1 MSPAPRWLRVLR
13 HSRWVRTLTRWLG
26 GAPPIPS
33 GLWRRVLQAQPFL
46 QHLEPAQRERLQLLC
61 RHFLAQKT
69 FSGANGLQINDEM
82 ALQIATQACLPW
94 IHWGLAGLDWYRG
107 FAGIV
112 VHPDE
117 VWAQR
122 EETDAAGV
130 VHRWREALAGEAMH
144 GGPLMLAW
152 SHVRA
157 ANDKVQHGHNL
168 VIHEFAHQIDMRHK
182 SRHQAADGCP
192 QLPRGFLGLEPR
204 AAAQHWQQVWSQQ
217 YRHFVRQV
225 QMAERFG
232 AHLPWLDAYGA
243 TDAAEFFAVACEAYT
258 VQRARFGAE
267 FPALLPLLDAFF
279 RHPAAAGL
287 APPARACA

>member
-13 HSRWVRTLTRWLG
+13 HSRWGRRLTRWFG
-26 GAPPIPS
+26 GAPPIPP

-46 QHLEPAQRERLQLLC
+46 QHLDPPQLERLQLLC

-94 IHWGLAGLDWYRG
+94 IHWGLTGLDWYRS
-107 FAGIV
+107 FDGIV

-117 VWAQR
+117 VLAQR

-130 VHRWREALAGEAMH
+130 VHRWREALAGEAMQ
-144 GGPLMLAW
+144 GGPMMLAW

-157 ANDKVQHGHNL
+157 ASAKAQQGHNL
-168 VIHEFAHQIDMRHK
+168 VIHEFAHQIDLRHK
-182 SRHQAADGCP
+182 SRHQDADGCP
-192 QLPRGFLGLEPR
+192 RLPRGFLGLDER
-204 AAAQHWQQVWSQQ
+204 AAAQHWQQVWGHA
-217 YRHFVRQV
+217 YRDFVRQV

-232 AHLPWLDAYGA
+232 AAAPWLDAYGA
-243 TDAAEFFAVACEAYT
+243 TDTAEFFAVACEAYT
-258 VQRARFGAE
+258 LQRLRFGAE
-267 FPALLPLLDAFF
+267 FPPLLPLLDAFF
-279 RHPAAAGL
+279 RHPAAPGSM
-287 APPARACA
+287 PQSGPA